1 MNLETMIGM
10 LAPMAVTLVKNV
22 LISLLI
28 WFVGKKLITFALKL
42 LDRITERSH
51 MDLGIARFLHSA
63 VYFILYA
70 VLAFLI
76 VSQLGINTSS
86 VLTVIS
92 AGVVAIGMSLQGS
105 LSNVAGGIL
114 LLLMRPFKVGD
125 YIITD
130 YGSGTVR
137 MIGIVYTTLVTIDNL
152 VITVPNGTLANTTV
166 TDVAINDERKL
177 VFNFGIAYDAD
188 LTKAK
193 EIIREVLLA
202 QPGVVRREE
211 MKVFVNAWKDSSIE
225 LGAWLWIDRNYYFD
239 VTWAVNEQVKLRFD
253 AEGIQIPYP
262 QVDVH
267 LDKDTQRHSIL
278 SDIAGK

>member
-1 MNLETMIGM
+1 MTLEKTIDM
-10 LAPMAVTLVKNV
+10 LGPLAVTLVKNV

>member
-1 MNLETMIGM
+1 
-10 LAPMAVTLVKNV
+10 
-22 LISLLI
+22 
-28 WFVGKKLITFALKL
+28 
-42 LDRITERSH
+42 

-76 VSQLGINTSS
+76 VSQLGINTAS

-92 AGVVAIGMSLQGS
+92 PGVVAIGMSLQGS

-262 QVDVH
+262 QIDVH
-267 LDKDTQRHSIL
+267 LDRDTQRHSIL

>member
-1 MNLETMIGM
+1 MTLEKTIDM
-10 LAPMAVTLVKNV
+10 LGPLAVTLVKNV

-262 QVDVH
+262 QIDVH
-267 LDKDTQRHSIL
+267 LDRDTQRHSIL

>member
-1 MNLETMIGM
+1 MTLEKMIDMIGP
-10 LAPMAVTLVKNV
+10 LAVTLVKNV

-28 WFVGKKLITFALKL
+28 WFVGKRLINFALKL
-42 LDRITERSH
+42 LDKITERSR

-63 VYFILYA
+63 AYFILYA

-130 YGSGTVR
+130 YGSGTVQ

-166 TDVAINDERKL
+166 TDVVINDERKL
-177 VFNFGIAYDAD
+177 VFSFGIAYDAD
-188 LTKAK
+188 LMKAK

-262 QVDVH
+262 QIDVH
-267 LDKDTQRHSIL
+267 LDRDTQKH
-278 SDIAGK
+278 

>member
-1 MNLETMIGM
+1 MTLEKTIDM
-10 LAPMAVTLVKNV
+10 LGPLAVTLVKNV

-262 QVDVH
+262 QIDVH
-267 LDKDTQRHSIL
+267 LDRDTQRH
-278 SDIAGK
+278 